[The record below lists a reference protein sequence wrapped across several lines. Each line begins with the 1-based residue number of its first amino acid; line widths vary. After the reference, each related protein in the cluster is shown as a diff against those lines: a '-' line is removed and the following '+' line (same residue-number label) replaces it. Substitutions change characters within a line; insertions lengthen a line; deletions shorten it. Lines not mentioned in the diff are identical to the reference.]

1 MPDTSEL
8 ENPKT
13 KLASEVY
20 SGDAKVLGK
29 MFYQEDR
36 TNSEYADI
44 PQHLKDALIATE
56 DERFYEHSGID
67 ARAVARAIVKLGKDG
82 GGSTVT
88 QQLAKNLF
96 HREEVNKSNRIIQKL
111 KEWILA
117 SEIEKRYTKDEIIL
131 MYFNT
136 VPYGNSFGIK
146 SAARTYFNKKTI
158 DLENRRSSCLGGNA
172 QGKYL
177 LQPSA

>member
-1 MPDTSEL
+1 MSKLNISNTNASKWTKRLWKWFTYSFLFAILFLASIKCGLWGKLPDTSEL

-20 SGDAKVLGK
+20 SGDSKVLGK

-67 ARAVARAIVKLGKDG
+67 ARALTRAIVKLGKDG

-117 SEIEKRYTKDEIIL
+117 SEIEKRYTKDEI
-131 MYFNT
+131 
-136 VPYGNSFGIK
+136 
-146 SAARTYFNKKTI
+146 
-158 DLENRRSSCLGGNA
+158 
-172 QGKYL
+172 
-177 LQPSA
+177 